1 MADSCSHPR
10 RAGSIF
16 ECDISRTSGEGSRY
30 TVQLTLD
37 ICQDCGQIQVYCKSH
52 RDVCSWLMSRQ
63 AEYGAGGNG
72 ASQGL

>member
-1 MADSCSHPR
+1 MADSCSHAR

-16 ECDISRTSGEGSRY
+16 ECNLSRTAGEASLY
-30 TVQLTLD
+30 TAQLTLD

-63 AEYGAGGNG
+63 SENGAGGKG